1 MKSEVIRLIVPWAI
15 DKTVKLKIRQKL
27 LLLTL
32 DSLFLSQRKG
42 GRVLDTI
49 MGDNVHL
56 WLDLLEDISTFA

>member
-49 MGDNVHL
+49 MGDKVHL